1 MYGVVRFKKA
11 FYKYSNRFISRWL
24 ILLIDLVIT
33 AFTFLVAY
41 NFVFEFDPKKIQYH
55 HFGYE
60 VPMVMVFYL
69 VSFLLTKSYVGVI
82 RHTSLADGV
91 RLAMATFCA
100 LFGLLVADVLFKGVG
115 SSPIHP
121 AYVPIPVLVMHALL
135 TVFLLFM
142 LRLLFKAVYVRLVS
156 GASPTKRVLIY
167 GAGSAGI
174 TTMNSLKS
182 NSGVTKY
189 KIIGFLDDNETK
201 INKTIYGHNVYS
213 PNQDLQEL
221 IEDFK
226 IDEVIFTIQN
236 VSKQRKRTIVTEL
249 LKYDIETKIIPPIE
263 QWMNGELQSE
273 QIQNVKIEDL
283 LGRDEITLDIEN
295 IGRTING
302 KNILITGGAGSIGS
316 EIVRQLTKFGPGAL
330 VILDQSETG
339 VFEIEN
345 ELKALNIDP
354 TIQIIPTIADVSQIE
369 RLRQVFEAQSI
380 DIVFHAAAY
389 KHVPMMEKNP
399 TEAITCNVKGTKNL
413 ADLAVEFEVEKFVM
427 ISTDKA
433 VNPTNV
439 MGASKRLAEIYVQ
452 TLNEHQKELGN
463 SQTKFITTRFGNVL
477 GSNGSVIPIFKRQ
490 IENGGPVKV
499 THPEITR
506 YFMTIP
512 EACQLVLEA
521 GAMGEGGE
529 IFIFDMGESVKILD
543 LAHRMIRLSGL
554 KPNVD
559 INIEFTGLREGEK
572 LYEELLSSS
581 EKTTP
586 THHQKIMIAK
596 VRKENFEEVSTGLNE
611 LFRAANTKDT
621 MELVR
626 KMKQLIPEYI
636 SKNSVYQKLDLE

>member
-1 MYGVVRFKKA
+1 M
-11 FYKYSNRFISRWL
+11 
-24 ILLIDLVIT
+24 IT
-33 AFTFLVAY
+33 ALTFLVAY
-41 NFVFEFDPKKIQYH
+41 NFIFEFDPKKIQYN

-60 VPMVMVFYL
+60 VPIVLVFYL
-69 VSFLLTKSYVGVI
+69 MSFLLTKSYVGVI
-82 RHTSLADGV
+82 RHTSVFDGIKLA
-91 RLAMATFCA
+91 LATFISLIC
-100 LFGLLVADVLFKGVG
+100 LLGADLIFYGKG
-115 SSPIHP
+115 SLAIHP
-121 AYVPIPVLVMHALL
+121 AYIPIPVLVMHALL
-135 TVFLLFM
+135 TIFILFM
-142 LRLLFKAVYVRLVS
+142 VRLLFKAVYVRLVS

-182 NSGVTKY
+182 NSGVVKY

-201 INKTIYGHNVYS
+201 VNKTIYGHNVYN
-213 PNQDLQEL
+213 PTKDLKEL

-236 VSKQRKRTIVTEL
+236 VSKQRKRNIVTEL

-263 QWMNGELQSE
+263 QWMNGELQTE
-273 QIQNVKIEDL
+273 QIKNVKIEDL
-283 LGRDEITLDIEN
+283 LGRDEIELDREN
-295 IGRTING
+295 ISQTVNG
-302 KNILITGGAGSIGS
+302 KNILVTGGAGSIGS
-316 EIVRQLTKFGPGAL
+316 EMVRQLTKFEPKTI

-345 ELKALNIDP
+345 ELKALKIDHS
-354 TIQIIPTIADVSQIE
+354 IQIIPTIADVSQIE
-369 RLRQVFEAQSI
+369 RLRQVFEERSI

-427 ISTDKA
+427 VSTDKA

-452 TLNEHQKELGN
+452 TLNNHQSESRHLK
-463 SQTKFITTRFGNVL
+463 TKFITTRFGNVL

-499 THPEITR
+499 THPDITR

-521 GAMGEGGE
+521 GAMGAGGE

-543 LAHRMIRLSGL
+543 LANRMIRLSGL
-554 KPNVD
+554 KPEVD
-559 INIEFTGLREGEK
+559 IKIEFTGLREGEK

-581 EKTTP
+581 EKTIP
-586 THHQKIMIAK
+586 THHEKIMIAK
-596 VRKENFEEVSTGLNE
+596 VRKEDFERVSAGLHQLFEV
-611 LFRAANTKDT
+611 ANSNDT
-621 MELVR
+621 MDVVR
-626 KMKQLIPEYI
+626 KMKRMIPEFI
-636 SKNSVYQKLDLE
+636 SKNSVYEKLDLE